1 MYKNIEENKT
11 TQFYLR
17 LRLIK
22 HKSRL
27 IHPITWI
34 KNLLI
39 RSVYFLHTYN
49 LAVSLI
55 HFLLFFLEYRLVV
68 SHCHSFH
75 LSRRVSLEIVNTEK
89 KTEFQRSIMPSNQIS
104 AFNWQIWKKTLDLF
118 MFYFFHAKFPH
129 FCQKRDSVSII
140 YLMVLV
146 RY

>member
-11 TQFYLR
+11 TQFCFR

-22 HKSRL
+22 NKSRL

-34 KNLLI
+34 KNLLF

-75 LSRRVSLEIVNTEK
+75 LSRRVSLEIVNIEK

-104 AFNWQIWKKTLDLF
+104 AFNWQIWKKTLDL
-118 MFYFFHAKFPH
+118 YAKFPH